1 MNISRIITI
10 VLTIGAIAFLV
21 LILSDPYFFAS
32 TKKMRKNAEAKLE
45 EGIMG
50 NPTAFKEASY
60 FFNSLIDQGHGDRQ
74 TYDLLYWSY
83 RYDKNFAQAE
93 EALNEALDAYP
104 DDLGF
109 LYHRA
114 EMRLELGR
122 YEEALEDYNAVIP
135 AAGSESFYYDALY
148 GRGAARYKLG
158 QEKEAEADRVKAQ
171 ALTQDTLQT
180 YTVYFKE

>member
-10 VLTIGAIAFLV
+10 VLTIGAIVFVV
-21 LILSDPYFFAS
+21 LILSDPYFFAN

-50 NPTAFKEASY
+50 NPNAFKEASY
-60 FFNSLIDQGHGDRQ
+60 FFNSLIDQGHGDHQ
-74 TYDLLYWSY
+74 THDLLYWSY
-83 RYDKNFAQAE
+83 RYDKNFTQAE
-93 EALNEALDAYP
+93 EALNEALEVYP

-114 EMRLELGR
+114 EMRLELGK
-122 YEEALEDYNAVIP
+122 YEEALHDYNAVIP
-135 AAGSESFYYDALY
+135 AANDKSFYYDALY

-158 QEKEAEADRVKAQ
+158 LKEEAEEDRLKAQ

-180 YTVYFKE
+180 YAVYFKK

>member
-1 MNISRIITI
+1 MNVSRIITI
-10 VLTIGAIAFLV
+10 VLTIGACAFLI
-21 LILSDPYFFAS
+21 LILSDPYFFVS
-32 TKKMRKNAEAKLE
+32 TKKMRKNAEAKLQ

-50 NPTAFKEASY
+50 DENAFKEASY

-93 EALNEALDAYP
+93 EALTDALDAYP
-104 DDLGF
+104 GDLGF

-114 EMRLELGR
+114 EMRLELGQ
-122 YEEALEDYNAVIP
+122 YEGALEDYNAVIP
-135 AAGSESFYYDALY
+135 AADGESFYHDALY

-158 QEKEAEADRVKAQ
+158 QETEAEADRLKAQ
-171 ALTQDTLQT
+171 ALTQDTLQA
-180 YTVYFKE
+180 YTLYFKE

>member
-1 MNISRIITI
+1 MNIPRIITI
-10 VLTIGAIAFLV
+10 VLTIGAIVFVV
-21 LILSDPYFFAS
+21 LILSDPYFFAN
-32 TKKMRKNAEAKLE
+32 TKKMRKNAESKLE

-50 NPTAFKEASY
+50 NPNAFKEASY
-60 FFNSLIDQGHGDRQ
+60 FFSSLIDQGHGDRQ

-83 RYDKNFAQAE
+83 RYDKNFARAE
-93 EALNEALDAYP
+93 ETLDEALEVYP

-114 EMRLELGR
+114 EMRLELGK
-122 YEEALEDYNAVIP
+122 YEAALEDYNAVIP
-135 AAGSESFYYDALY
+135 AADGKSFYYDALY

-158 QEKEAEADRVKAQ
+158 QEQEAEADRVKAQ

-180 YTVYFKE
+180 YAVYFKE